1 MGICMTNKMYMY
13 KKRCRA
19 MIRLTVA
26 LLLVQMMSMTSQA
39 HAQPAE
45 GYSRTIEALQQR
57 YADEIMAHRKYT
69 AYSKQACAEGYRN
82 IAHLF
87 KTLAASEGVH
97 ARNFKKI
104 LSDLGVKT
112 DTSLISGKIDVASTS
127 HNLKHAA
134 NVERDEIDREY
145 PEILASIRPENHQE
159 AITLI
164 NYAWQAEKQH
174 RDLIVK
180 LQKAAVRWFGI
191 IVNRVEGKDTT
202 YYVCQVCGSTLNEI
216 PEKNC
221 PISGSPVSEYREIE
235 HWPLKVCPRYVE
247 EEEDPGD

>member
-1 MGICMTNKMYMY
+1 MHISY
-13 KKRCRA
+13 KRYRA
-19 MIRLTVA
+19 MIGLTAV
-26 LLLVQMMSMTSQA
+26 LLMVQMSMTSTGY
-39 HAQPAE
+39 AQPAE
-45 GYSRTIEALQQR
+45 GYPRTIDALQKR

-69 AYSKQACAEGYRN
+69 AYSKQACSEGYRN

-104 LSDLGVKT
+104 LSDLGVKP
-112 DTSLISGKIDVASTS
+112 DPSLISSKINVGSTS

-134 NVERDEIDREY
+134 TVERDEIDREY
-145 PEILASIRPENHQE
+145 PDILAAIRPENHQQ
-159 AITLI
+159 ALMYI
-164 NYAWQAEKQH
+164 NYAWLAEKQH

-202 YYVCQVCGSTLNEI
+202 YYVCQVCGSTLNKK

-235 HWPLKVCPRYVE
+235 HWPLKDCPRYVE
-247 EEEDPGD
+247 VEEDPGD